1 MLTRRKFIRRATSV
15 GAAAL
20 LPWHADLLLAQS
32 LPPLPDDE
40 KLGIALVGLGNY
52 STNQLQPALME
63 TGLCRLTGIVTGTPS
78 KAAEWTQRHPH
89 LEGHVYNYEN
99 FDRIADDDAI
109 DIVYVVL
116 PNSMH
121 AEFTVRAAIAGKHVI
136 TEKPMSVSV
145 SEAEMMIQVCKAAGK
160 KLSVGY
166 RCQFEPHNMEAIRLG
181 TEHVFGPVKMME
193 TEFGFRIGDPNQ
205 WRLKHAL
212 AGGGALM
219 DVGVYAIQAARYVT
233 GQEPISVTAQEYKT
247 DPVKFAEVDETV
259 TWQLAFPDGAIA
271 NSTTSYIASTQRLYA
286 AAERGWFEVNPSYSY
301 SGIKGRTSQGPMDF
315 PQINQQAAQM
325 DAFADCVLNDRESKV
340 NGHEGLQDMK
350 VVEAIYESIK
360 TGSSVSL
367 IE

>member
-1 MLTRRKFIRRATSV
+1 MGV
-15 GAAAL
+15 AAPWASKL
-20 LPWHADLLLAQS
+20 LMANG
-32 LPPLPDDE
+32 LPSLPDDE

-52 STNQLQPALME
+52 AKGQLEPALLE

-78 KAAEWTQRHPH
+78 KAAAWTKRHPQ
-89 LEGHVYNYEN
+89 LKGHVYNYEN
-99 FDRIADDDAI
+99 FDRIAEDDAI
-109 DIVYVVL
+109 DIIYVVL

-121 AEFTVRAAIAGKHVI
+121 AEFVIRAAKAGKHVI
-136 TEKPMSVSV
+136 TEKPMATSVA
-145 SEAEMMIQVCKAAGK
+145 EAQSMIDACDAAGV

-181 TEHVFGPVKMME
+181 QEQVFGPVKMME

-233 GQEPISVTAQEYKT
+233 GQEPVRVTAQEYKT
-247 DPVKFAEVDETV
+247 DPVKFAEVDETI
-259 TWQLAFPDGAIA
+259 TWQLTFPDGAMA

-286 AAERGWFEVNPSYSY
+286 AAEEGWFEVNPAYSY
-301 SGIKGRTSQGPMDF
+301 SGIKGRTSRNAMEF

-325 DAFADCVLNDRESKV
+325 DAFADCVINDRQSKV
-340 NGHEGLQDMK
+340 DGHEGLRDMK
-350 VVEAIYESIK
+350 VIEAIYESIK
-360 TGSSVSL
+360 TGAPVS
-367 IE
+367 IG